1 MAFETV
7 RFIAAFRGFHVY
19 RKVWQPLENESLD
32 CLHEPDNIYDMFA
45 IKTCRN
51 DCNGKRG
58 RIVGHLPI
66 EVSRLTTFLL
76 DRGAA
81 VSATLISTRY
91 RSSPLV
97 QGGLEIQCVVE
108 ARMIG
113 TRTNKT
119 ILSKY
124 LELVNKTYS
133 EPSADDT
140 TAVGTFL
147 PVNKSAIATSCITL
161 TPVPKKKQKKQKSDP
176 KPPRTLDIRDML
188 RRQNEKQA
196 KERSCENDDDDDEV
210 MIVSTSFVSTG
221 GESNLT
227 SSDDEE

>member
-1 MAFETV
+1 MN
-7 RFIAAFRGFHVY
+7 
-19 RKVWQPLENESLD
+19 Q
-32 CLHEPDNIYDMFA
+32 PDNICDMLA
-45 IKTCRN
+45 IKTCQN
-51 DCNGKRG
+51 DSNGERG
-58 RIVGHLPI
+58 KIVGHLPI
-66 EVSRLTTFLL
+66 EVSRLTKFLL

-97 QGGLEIQCVVE
+97 QGDLEIQCVVE

-140 TAVGTFL
+140 TVVGTFL
-147 PVNKSAIATSCITL
+147 PVAKSAIATSCIIL

-188 RRQNEKQA
+188 PRQNEEQA

>member
-1 MAFETV
+1 MNLTT
-7 RFIAAFRGFHVY
+7 Y
-19 RKVWQPLENESLD
+19 T
-32 CLHEPDNIYDMFA
+32 
-45 IKTCRN
+45 TCSPSKRAKN
-51 DCNGKRG
+51 DSNGERG
-58 RIVGHLPI
+58 RIVGYLPI
-66 EVSRLTTFLL
+66 EVSRLMKFSL

-97 QGGLEIQCVVE
+97 QGGLEIQCVV

-147 PVNKSAIATSCITL
+147 P
-161 TPVPKKKQKKQKSDP
+161 
-176 KPPRTLDIRDML
+176 
-188 RRQNEKQA
+188 
-196 KERSCENDDDDDEV
+196 
-210 MIVSTSFVSTG
+210 G
-221 GESNLT
+221 
-227 SSDDEE
+227 

>member
-1 MAFETV
+1 
-7 RFIAAFRGFHVY
+7 
-19 RKVWQPLENESLD
+19 
-32 CLHEPDNIYDMFA
+32 MFA
-45 IKTCRN
+45 IKTCKN
-51 DCNGKRG
+51 NSNGERG

-66 EVSRLTTFLL
+66 EISRLTEFLL
-76 DRGAA
+76 DRGAV

-133 EPSADDT
+133 EPRADDT

-147 PVNKSAIATSCITL
+147 IIIIYISARKFLPVDKNCNQLYNSHPRSKEKKEKTKIGSKTATYT
-161 TPVPKKKQKKQKSDP
+161 
-176 KPPRTLDIRDML
+176 RH
-188 RRQNEKQA
+188 
-196 KERSCENDDDDDEV
+196 
-210 MIVSTSFVSTG
+210 
-221 GESNLT
+221 
-227 SSDDEE
+227 